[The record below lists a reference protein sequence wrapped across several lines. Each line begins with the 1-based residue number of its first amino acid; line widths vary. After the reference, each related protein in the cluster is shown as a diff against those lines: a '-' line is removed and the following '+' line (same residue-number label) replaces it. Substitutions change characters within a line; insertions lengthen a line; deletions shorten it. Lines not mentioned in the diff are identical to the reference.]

1 MINLRGEF
9 MQNVSR
15 IAQIAQIAQVAFGD
29 LRKLHRLSV
38 FNDVDVL
45 SFE

>member
-15 IAQIAQIAQVAFGD
+15 IAQLAQVAFGD

-38 FNDVDVL
+38 FNDVGVL